1 MRIIKTINDL
11 PQEKQKELRE
21 KEKEAKIRREIN
33 RILREQAIERLKARG
48 EL

>member
-21 KEKEAKIRREIN
+21 KEKEAKIRREIKQ
-33 RILREQAIERLKARG
+33 LLT
-48 EL
+48 